1 MKFPEFFKN
10 DLYLA
15 GESYAGIYVP
25 WLALKI
31 DQYNELE
38 TKNDFNLKGFM
49 VGNGCTDWSID
60 TIPATIDMIY
70 QHHIISEEQYYNYT
84 ECLKKYPNFM

>member
-31 DQYNELE
+31 DQYNEQE

-60 TIPATIDMIY
+60 TLPATIDMLY
-70 QHHIISEEQYYNYT
+70 
-84 ECLKKYPNFM
+84 